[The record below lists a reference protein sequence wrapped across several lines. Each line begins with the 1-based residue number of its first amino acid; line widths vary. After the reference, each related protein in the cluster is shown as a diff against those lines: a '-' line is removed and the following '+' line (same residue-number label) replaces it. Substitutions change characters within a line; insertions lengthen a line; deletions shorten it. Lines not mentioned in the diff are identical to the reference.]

1 MKWVQDRT
9 GRFPRRPHYDPQ
21 ELDYECEQ
29 VITNF
34 LRRRHSKV
42 EYPITTDDLTV
53 LIESAV
59 EDLDPGADLSSEP
72 GEVEGVTEFL
82 RGRKPNVKV
91 SRLLSESSSREN
103 RYRTTLTHEFG
114 HVHFHN
120 FMFQVESET
129 LSLFDVP
136 PPKAEEFSIK
146 CKREN
151 IVGAPE
157 VDWMEWQAGFACGA
171 LLIPIT
177 PLSKL
182 VREFRTKQRLDHVGI
197 ADRSEVGSVLISEV
211 SSTFRTSTEA
221 ARVRLLQRQFI
232 SHHAISKIGELFAG

>member
-1 MKWVQDRT
+1 
-9 GRFPRRPHYDPQ
+9 
-21 ELDYECEQ
+21 LDFECEQ
-29 VITNF
+29 VIISL
-34 LRRRHSKV
+34 LRRRRSKV

-59 EDLDPGADLSSEP
+59 EDFDPGADLSGEP
-72 GEVEGVTEFL
+72 GEVEGVTEFF
-82 RGRKPNVKV
+82 RGRKPNVKI
-91 SRLLSESSSREN
+91 SRLLSGSSAREN

-120 FMFQVESET
+120 FMFQVEAVP
-129 LSLFDVP
+129 LSLFDVS
-136 PPKAEEFSIK
+136 PPKADEFSIK

-171 LLIPIT
+171 ILIPIT

-182 VREFRTKQRLDHVGI
+182 VQEFRSKQRLDHVGI
-197 ADRSEVGSVLISEV
+197 VDRSEVASLLISGV
-211 SSTFRTSTEA
+211 TSTFHTSAEA

-232 SHHAISKIGELFAG
+232 GHAATSKTGELFAG